1 MSIVLF
7 PDLMAYCFT
16 DNVFLPSQEPLKI
29 PLSSLSITK
38 VFRRPNKFC
47 FPRKLLCCLMLYCEP
62 VFVTVCDSCSCVDVK
77 SGLLCLT
84 LDLNPCNKRK
94 RKRIEQSRS
103 RKNTRLHLRI
113 PFHFF
118 IAASLVLYNRTE
130 RSQGFFIIHN
140 ILMVNWT
147 LGIVLFPNLMV
158 YCFAGNVFLLCYIS
172 LLSFFL

>member
-7 PDLMAYCFT
+7 PDLMAYCFP
-16 DNVFLPSQEPLKI
+16 DNVFLSSQGPLKI
-29 PLSSLSITK
+29 PLSSLSMTK
-38 VFRRPNKFC
+38 VFRRPNNFC

-103 RKNTRLHLRI
+103 REKHSATSPYPL
-113 PFHFF
+113 
-118 IAASLVLYNRTE
+118 
-130 RSQGFFIIHN
+130 
-140 ILMVNWT
+140 
-147 LGIVLFPNLMV
+147 
-158 YCFAGNVFLLCYIS
+158 S
-172 LLSFFL
+172 LLYSRFPRALQQNRAQSRFLYHTQHFNG

>member
-7 PDLMAYCFT
+7 PDLMAYCFP
-16 DNVFLPSQEPLKI
+16 DNVFLPSQGPLKI

-62 VFVTVCDSCSCVDVK
+62 VFVTVCDSCSCGDVK

-103 RKNTRLHLRI
+103 REKHSATSPYPLPLLYSRFPRALQQNRAQSGFLYHTQ
-113 PFHFF
+113 HF
-118 IAASLVLYNRTE
+118 N
-130 RSQGFFIIHN
+130 G
-140 ILMVNWT
+140 
-147 LGIVLFPNLMV
+147 
-158 YCFAGNVFLLCYIS
+158 
-172 LLSFFL
+172 